1 MQSIVQILQS
11 LQTFFQ
17 LNFLFSG
24 TETSSI
30 VLLSVRIGVFILAL
44 IAFTHALVT
53 ISVKFLECVSA
64 LFKAVAPIPKSFF
77 LFLVLIAP
85 LSNDSLGGKWG
96 GYILITFMMVGFIMM
111 LGLIVLVWKHGI
123 DYALKMIG
131 LNRPNTTPTV
141 IEQPS
146 QS

>member
-1 MQSIVQILQS
+1 MQFVTQFLQF

-24 TETSSI
+24 TETSSM
-30 VLLSVRIGVFILAL
+30 VVLSVRIVVFILAL

-53 ISVKFLECVSA
+53 ISVKFLESVSA
-64 LFKAVAPIPKSFF
+64 FFKAVAPIPKSFF

-96 GYILITFMMVGFIMM
+96 GYILITLMMIGFILM

-123 DYALKMIG
+123 DYVLKMIG
-131 LNRPNTTPTV
+131 LNRPQSTEIV
-141 IEQPS
+141 AQPS
-146 QS
+146 QT